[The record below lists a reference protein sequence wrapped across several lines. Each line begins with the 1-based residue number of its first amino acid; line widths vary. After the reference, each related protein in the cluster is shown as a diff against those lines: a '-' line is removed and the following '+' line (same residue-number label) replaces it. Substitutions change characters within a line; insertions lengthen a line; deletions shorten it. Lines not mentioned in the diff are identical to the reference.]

1 MQVECPFCPTTA
13 SCRDLVFLRRGGGGG
28 MFSKLSRWPG
38 TVNEV
43 GWSRGP
49 EAGGGPQKVNLK
61 CSLFRAD
68 GSIPNTGISDRMS
81 LVCDKCKRSFTRLS
95 NLNRHKARK
104 NPCTPAPA
112 QPSCSECKRAFST
125 KTAMYRHR
133 RAGTC
138 ATKDLAKSVSEIRA
152 QVATLTAAAQQEG
165 RIVAS
170 QTNPGIAIGHLASQ
184 TFNHS
189 PVTTNTY
196 YTINNWD
203 GKERLVVSFDLLKA
217 AFRENELL
225 REYCSL
231 PEVNRSD
238 PTFVN
243 TYVLE
248 ALMAVIRQAHRSPGC
263 QNIRLNPDRADQVQ
277 VLMREGGERW
287 EILTLVEA
295 VRLLFRDAAGHIER
309 LACTAAAL
317 QELTPAERT
326 ATYTMPTE
334 YRRHPE
340 KYEREGKGRLAAH
353 LAALQARPA
362 PPQERL
368 PVPLAGAVPQ
378 PAPPLMPGPELL
390 PERPSPPLGPPHPEP
405 EPEQPPPSARPESLT
420 VPAEARPVLRRPPPF
435 SPAIAAALL
444 REHPPALD
452 DDDRAPP
459 DTLQRLSELSGQD
472 PSRIINHLWDAK
484 EEGLL
489 TAKEQTWAAALTR
502 QFDGVD

>member
-1 MQVECPFCPTTA
+1 VVPKEPRSA
-13 SCRDLVFLRRGGGGG
+13 L
-28 MFSKLSRWPG
+28 
-38 TVNEV
+38 
-43 GWSRGP
+43 
-49 EAGGGPQKVNLK
+49 EA
-61 CSLFRAD
+61 
-68 GSIPNTGISDRMS
+68 
-81 LVCDKCKRSFTRLS
+81 KRSE
-95 NLNRHKARK
+95 
-104 NPCTPAPA
+104 APA
-112 QPSCSECKRAFST
+112 LTPLQST
-125 KTAMYRHR
+125 H
-133 RAGTC
+133 
-138 ATKDLAKSVSEIRA
+138 
-152 QVATLTAAAQQEG
+152 
-165 RIVAS
+165 
-170 QTNPGIAIGHLASQ
+170 
-184 TFNHS
+184 
-189 PVTTNTY
+189 
-196 YTINNWD
+196 TINNIAKNIFNGPVFITHTWD
-203 GKERLVVSFDLLKA
+203 SKERLVVSFDLLKA

-238 PTFVN
+238 PAFIN

-277 VLMREGGERW
+277 VLVREGGERW
-287 EILTLVEA
+287 EILTLAEA

-309 LACTAAAL
+309 LAGTAAAL

-362 PPQERL
+362 LVQERSPVQQGPL
-368 PVPLAGAVPQ
+368 PTGVAPQ
-378 PAPPLMPGPELL
+378 PAADPAPQQAPE
-390 PERPSPPLGPPHPEP
+390 PERRSERPSPLLGPQHQEP
-405 EPEQPPPSARPESLT
+405 EPEQPHLSASPEPPT
-420 VPAEARPVLRRPPPF
+420 VPAEAPRPVLRHPPPF
-435 SPAIAAALL
+435 SPVAAATLL

-459 DTLQRLSELSGQD
+459 DALQRLSELSGQD